1 MLDPTLPAKTLLNT
15 VEYYGFVTEELPDRR
30 YKISTLPIGYRP
42 SFSVSDMILTD
53 HIKDT
58 KWFPATTAVPKAV
71 KRWMDKLAT
80 MGISST
86 IFPCPSNSRLMGLM
100 VLDDFGDWFYLH
112 DAKAAPEDRRLTD
125 WFLDDGSNWDLE
137 DPRLPR
143 TKKECGFGWVEVN
156 SFRSA
161 STRDLYALLSK
172 KDSKETPVKFRDE
185 YAIRQAINLMDWF
198 KLHDLS
204 VTVAPEGVLV
214 SDFITISREELKPVS
229 LVFDVYGFY
238 EPVDKCKT
246 IGDDDIAE
254 FEKLRTD
261 TTDECVKYL
270 KTTNQL

>member
-42 SFSVSDMILTD
+42 SFSVSDIILTD
-53 HIKDT
+53 HIKDA

-112 DAKAAPEDRRLTD
+112 DAKAAPEDCHLTD
-125 WFLDDGSNWDLE
+125 WFLDDGRNCNLKEPCIS
-137 DPRLPR
+137 R

-156 SFRSA
+156 SFRDV
-161 STRDLYALLSK
+161 STRDLYALFSK
-172 KDSKETPVKFRDE
+172 KNGEETPVKFRDKE
-185 YAIRQAINLMDWF
+185 AVHRAINLMDWF

-214 SDFITISREELKPVS
+214 SDSITISREEVRPVS
-229 LVFDVYGFY
+229 LILDFYGFY

-246 IGDDDIAE
+246 IDDDDIAE

-261 TTDECVKYL
+261 ATEECMEYL
-270 KTTNQL
+270 KTTKQL